1 MHLCFS
7 EPSFFFTPPPSPICT
22 PYLYLRS
29 RPLLSSLT
37 LALTITN
44 PQVGFSVA
52 ASGSVLFNFEKK
64 ARLCLTTE
72 IDEDSMIEVAMEAD
86 VDDCELEAPNEDK
99 VQTFFLQK

>member
-1 MHLCFS
+1 MLPRLSPTTLFPHPHPHL
-7 EPSFFFTPPPSPICT
+7 
-22 PYLYLRS
+22 
-29 RPLLSSLT
+29 
-37 LALTITN
+37 N

-99 VQTFFLQK
+99 VQTLFNKNLTR